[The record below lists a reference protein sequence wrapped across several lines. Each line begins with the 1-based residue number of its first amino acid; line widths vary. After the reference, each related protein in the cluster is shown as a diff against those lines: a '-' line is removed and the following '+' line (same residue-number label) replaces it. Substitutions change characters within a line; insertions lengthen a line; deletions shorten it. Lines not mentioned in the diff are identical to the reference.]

1 MDPKLQDPYRNQ
13 KGTLSQNV
21 MVACDFDNRSIHVS
35 AGWEGSTS
43 DAQVLQDALEHNF
56 YALINWCRA
65 LSPSNVLPS
74 SCRGSSSLRERSL
87 TAGKT
92 PLPHERMRLQL
103 HALERCT
110 QNVTGWGIGWC
121 YV

>member
-1 MDPKLQDPYRNQ
+1 
-13 KGTLSQNV
+13 

-35 AGWEGSTS
+35 AGWEGSAS

-56 YALINWCRA
+56 YALIDWCRA
-65 LSPSNVLPS
+65 LSPLNVLPVELQGQS
-74 SCRGSSSLRERSL
+74 S

-92 PLPHERMRLQL
+92 PLPHERMCLQL

-110 QNVTGWGIGWC
+110 QNVTRWGIGWC